1 MLLRQDS
8 LTIQQGSSVS
18 ETDSVSHKT
27 ARPQTP
33 YQVLRML
40 PKDATPAQQDS
51 AVQSWFQ
58 PDEIHYSSQPDTL
71 HLPGHSKGRSWK
83 DISLPQYYKETFFAT
98 SSMFHPEI
106 EGGQY
111 GVAGEPL
118 PYTVRNDNLITSMLL
133 GCFLLMLF
141 VYAHFHRFI
150 ARQYRDLFLI
160 PHGMDSVFTETS
172 GELRIKILL
181 CLQTFL
187 LGAVFVYFLTKE
199 YVGDTFIVSSD
210 YVLIFIFFGLLLG
223 YMLFKMLAYTMVN
236 YVFFDGKRNGQFLR
250 SLLLLVATQGILFYP
265 VVLLLVYFDLPIQ
278 TVVYYFLVV
287 LFLGKIVVFYRAYVI
302 FFRQNVFLLQIFLY
316 FCALE
321 IVPVLFLWEALTIT
335 ADSLK
340 INF

>member
-8 LTIQQGSSVS
+8 LTVQQGSSV
-18 ETDSVSHKT
+18 TVADSATHMS

-33 YQVLRML
+33 SQVLRML

-71 HLPGHSKGRSWK
+71 HLPGHGKGRSLK
-83 DISLPQYYKETFFAT
+83 DVSLPQYYKETFFAAD
-98 SSMFHPEI
+98 SMFHPEI

-118 PYTVRNDNLITSMLL
+118 PYTVRNDNLVTSMLL

-160 PHGMDSVFTETS
+160 PHSMDSVFTETS
-172 GELRIKILL
+172 GELRIKVLL
-181 CLQTFL
+181 CLQSVL
-187 LGAVFVYFLTKE
+187 LGSVFVYFVTKE
-199 YVGDTFIVSSD
+199 YVGDTFIVESD
-210 YVLIFIFFGLLLG
+210 YMLIFIFFGLLLG
-223 YMLFKMLAYTMVN
+223 YLLFKTAAYTLVN
-236 YVFFDGKRNGQFLR
+236 CTFFDNKRNGQFLR
-250 SLLLLVATQGILFYP
+250 SMLLLLATQGVLSYP
-265 VVLLLVYFDLPIQ
+265 VVLLLVYFDLSILS
-278 TVVYYFLVV
+278 VVYYFIVV
-287 LFLGKIVVFYRAYVI
+287 LFLGKIVVFYRTYVI

-321 IVPVLFLWEALTIT
+321 IVPIISAVGIWALVVDFLKVNL
-335 ADSLK
+335 
-340 INF
+340 

>member
-1 MLLRQDS
+1 MLLRQDT
-8 LTIQQGSSVS
+8 LTVEQGGFVA

-51 AVQSWFQ
+51 AIQSWFQ
-58 PDEIHYSSQPDTL
+58 PDEVHYSSEPDTL

-83 DISLPQYYKETFFAT
+83 DVSLPQYYKETFFA
-98 SSMFHPEI
+98 SDSMFHPEI
-106 EGGQY
+106 VDGQY

-160 PHGMDSVFTETS
+160 PHSMDSVFTETS

-187 LGAVFVYFLTKE
+187 LGSVFVYFLTKE
-199 YVGDTFIVSSD
+199 YGGDTFIVESD
-210 YVLIFIFFGLLLG
+210 YMLIFLFFGLILF
-223 YMLFKMLAYTMVN
+223 YMLFKIAAYTMVN
-236 YVFFDGKRNGQFLR
+236 WVFFNGKRNGQFIR
-250 SLLLLVATQGILFYP
+250 SLLLVVASEGILFYP
-265 VVLLLVYFDLPIQ
+265 VVLLLVYFELSIQ
-278 TVVYYFLVV
+278 SVVYYFLVV
-287 LFLGKIVVFYRAYVI
+287 LILGKIVVFYRTYVI

-321 IVPVLFLWEALTIT
+321 IVPILSAVGIWALVVDFLKVNL
-335 ADSLK
+335 
-340 INF
+340 